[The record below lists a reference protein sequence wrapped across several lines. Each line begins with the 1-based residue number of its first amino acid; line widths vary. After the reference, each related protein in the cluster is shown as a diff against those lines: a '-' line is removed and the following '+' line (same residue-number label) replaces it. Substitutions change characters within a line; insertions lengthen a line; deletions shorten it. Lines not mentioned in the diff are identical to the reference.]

1 MWKENLKWLQ
11 SQLSVIKST
20 GVASGSVA
28 VMSLYVGNFVW
39 VEAAHTDLQ
48 SIVVLCLFSTF
59 SVMKTFVSSHLIPFP
74 LSTIAEPH
82 WLVVVM
88 ACLVKEPLLIGLLV
102 FVWCSKQCD
111 IICRRSALIQ
121 TPQPFMELSSPK
133 HFNCFYNWVCLL
145 PLWLPWISL
154 LLSNKAITAKSH
166 IFTKKCLFAQKL
178 ACNYCEISFQF
189 SACVRCLAS
198 PYMCSWEL
206 TAKKKGSY
214 Q

>member
-1 MWKENLKWLQ
+1 
-11 SQLSVIKST
+11 
-20 GVASGSVA
+20 
-28 VMSLYVGNFVW
+28 
-39 VEAAHTDLQ
+39 
-48 SIVVLCLFSTF
+48 
-59 SVMKTFVSSHLIPFP
+59 MKTFVSSHLIPFP

-88 ACLVKEPLLIGLLV
+88 VCLVKEPLLIDLLV

-145 PLWLPWISL
+145 PLWLLWISL

-166 IFTKKCLFAQKL
+166 IFTPKKMFICI
-178 ACNYCEISFQF
+178 EISMQLLQNSFQF
-189 SACVRCLAS
+189 SACSQCLAS
-198 PYMCSWEL
+198 PYMCSREL
-206 TAKKKGSY
+206 TAKKKKSY